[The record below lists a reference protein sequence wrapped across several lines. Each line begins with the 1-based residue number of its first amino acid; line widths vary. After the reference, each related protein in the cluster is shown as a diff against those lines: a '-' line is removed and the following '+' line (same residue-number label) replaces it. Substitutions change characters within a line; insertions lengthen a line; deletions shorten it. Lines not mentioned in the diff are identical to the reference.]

1 MFNNLFSPKT
11 VPFMR

>member
-1 MFNNLFSPKT
+1 MFNSFLFPKT

>member
-1 MFNNLFSPKT
+1 MFKNAFPKT

>member
-1 MFNNLFSPKT
+1 MFNNSFWKT